1 VSGQEIKPSQL
12 VTSSITRGMCLE
24 TIISRAPSKAIQS
37 DQEFM
42 DTNSA
47 EHVCLCPLPLDM
59 SVSSL
64 ILGHD
69 KDHNSNS
76 NSEDYP
82 FLHHYPSLSSFC
94 FERKNYEDPNQDSD
108 LEMGSKS
115 SVSSRGRLVPSSL
128 TSFPTLPYPTL
139 PCPMCSLLLTE
150 QTLDSREL
158 LARCFTHNRS
168 QAKDLLSLARSVS
181 RVNSFFSLPLL
192 ITPPPPLPA
201 APPSPQ
207 SMDSLAPYYS
217 SG

>member
-1 VSGQEIKPSQL
+1 MPSLASYNSLPFDSPAPPSVCRPNTAPSPHTRGRRNTSFVSGQEIKPSQL

-128 TSFPTLPYPTL
+128 TSFPTLPYPAL
-139 PCPMCSLLLTE
+139 PCV
-150 QTLDSREL
+150 
-158 LARCFTHNRS
+158 F
-168 QAKDLLSLARSVS
+168 SV
-181 RVNSFFSLPLL
+181 
-192 ITPPPPLPA
+192 A
-201 APPSPQ
+201 
-207 SMDSLAPYYS
+207 D
-217 SG
+217 